1 MADLDQGDVEPGA
14 VPGSAARHSAAQ
26 MRNTIGTYRQ
36 TAWILVIS
44 GAIGIFASIEL
55 IVQKISVLSDPTF
68 VPNCDINPIL
78 SCGSVINTEQA
89 SLFGFPN
96 PILGV
101 IGFTIVIMFGVL
113 LFAGIELPR
122 WMWLGLNTGALVAMV
137 FVVWLVS
144 QSLYVIGALCPWCM
158 VVWAVTIPIF
168 WQLTIDNLAAK
179 RMSFGNAISEI
190 VVTLKWIL
198 VAASYLIIAG
208 LIFIRWSDFW
218 LK

>member
-1 MADLDQGDVEPGA
+1 METELETR
-14 VPGSAARHSAAQ
+14 S
-26 MRNTIGTYRQ
+26 YRQ
-36 TAWILVIS
+36 TAWILI
-44 GAIGIFASIEL
+44 IGGIIGLVAAIEL
-55 IVQKISVLSDPTF
+55 IIQKISVLSDPNF

-96 PILGV
+96 PVLGV
-101 IGFTIVIMFGVL
+101 IGFTIVIMFGAL
-113 LFAGIELPR
+113 LFAGVELPR
-122 WMWLGLNTGALVAMV
+122 SMWLGLNLGALAGMF

-168 WQLTIDNLAAK
+168 WQVTTDNLAAK
-179 RMSFGNAISEI
+179 RLNLGKSLSEI
-190 VVTLKWIL
+190 IVALKWIL
-198 VAASYLIIAG
+198 IASSYLIIMA
-208 LIFIRWSDFW
+208 LIFIRWQDFW